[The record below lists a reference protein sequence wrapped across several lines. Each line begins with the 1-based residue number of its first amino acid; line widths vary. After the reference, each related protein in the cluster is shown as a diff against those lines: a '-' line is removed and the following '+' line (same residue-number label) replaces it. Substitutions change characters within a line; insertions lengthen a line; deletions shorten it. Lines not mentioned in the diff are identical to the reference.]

1 MILATISKRLLAI
14 AGALAMAGCATVP
27 ERSTS
32 GPALWRI
39 ADQDTTIYLFGT
51 IHALPAGQDWRTP
64 ALERA
69 IAEADELVI
78 EMAVDDPQAAAGK
91 IVELGTSPGLPPLS
105 ERVPADK
112 RERLAEIVAAS
123 GLPAA
128 RLDRM
133 ESWAAAMTL
142 AAVSFREMGLS
153 AGLGVEQGLQSRFKQ
168 GSKPIRGLET
178 VEEQLGFFDTLP
190 EHAQR
195 QFLVSVLDDPAKA
208 RAQFQAMMLA
218 WITGDVD
225 AIARTFDTE
234 FKETPELR
242 EALMRRRNANW
253 AEWLDARMDRPGT
266 VLVAVG
272 AGHLAGTDSVQQM
285 LRSRGFE
292 AQRVR

>member
-1 MILATISKRLLAI
+1 MILATISKRLLAF
-14 AGALAMAGCATVP
+14 AGALALAGCATIP
-27 ERSTS
+27 QTSAS

-39 ADQDTTIYLFGT
+39 ADEDTTIYLFGT

-78 EMAVDDPQAAAGK
+78 EMAVDDPQDAAGK

-123 GLPAA
+123 GLPPA

-142 AAVSFREMGLS
+142 ASVSFRELGLS
-153 AGLGVEQGLQSRFKQ
+153 AGLGVEHGLQGRFKE

-195 QFLVSVLDDPAKA
+195 QFLASVLDDPAEA
-208 RAQFQAMMLA
+208 RVQFEAMMRA

-242 EALMRRRNANW
+242 EALLRRRNANW
-253 AEWLDARMDRPGT
+253 AQWLDERMDRPGT

-272 AGHLAGTDSVQQM
+272 AGHLAGADSVQQM
-285 LRSRGFE
+285 LRSRGIE